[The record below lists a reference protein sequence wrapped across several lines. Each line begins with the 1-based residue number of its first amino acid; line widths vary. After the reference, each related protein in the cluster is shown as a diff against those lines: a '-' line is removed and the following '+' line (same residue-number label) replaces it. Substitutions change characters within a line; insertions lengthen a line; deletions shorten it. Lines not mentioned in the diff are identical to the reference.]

1 MSHAMSQAAVKSGHG
16 LGNRLDRT
24 DCGKFTTYQH
34 IISYHMM
41 SCDVKIVKLII
52 QIHNSYF
59 FIHSLIHFWA
69 IETGDLLQEDL
80 VSVYAVYGLRYR
92 YRIRNDEMTMA
103 MTRQ

>member
-1 MSHAMSQAAVKSGHG
+1 MAN
-16 LGNRLDRT
+16 L
-24 DCGKFTTYQH
+24 QH
-34 IISYHMM
+34 INISYHMM

-59 FIHSLIHFWA
+59 FIHSLIHFWT

-92 YRIRNDEMTMA
+92 YRIRNDEMTMT

>member
-1 MSHAMSQAAVKSGHG
+1 MAN
-16 LGNRLDRT
+16 L
-24 DCGKFTTYQH
+24 QH
-34 IISYHMM
+34 INISYHMM

-80 VSVYAVYGLRYR
+80 VSVYGIWFTVSVS
-92 YRIRNDEMTMA
+92 DTE
-103 MTRQ
+103 

>member
-1 MSHAMSQAAVKSGHG
+1 MAN
-16 LGNRLDRT
+16 L
-24 DCGKFTTYQH
+24 QH
-34 IISYHMM
+34 INISYHMM